1 MRRSAGR
8 NGDALGGL
16 RSGLRRRSHES
27 EITML
32 LGKRNECD
40 ALEGLL
46 DGVRALRSDVQVVGG
61 NPPVGE
67 SRSVTEM

>member
-1 MRRSAGR
+1 MATPWVVYDRRLSP
-8 NGDALGGL
+8 
-16 RSGLRRRSHES
+16 RSHES

-46 DGVRALRSDVQVVGG
+46 EGVRALRSDVQVVGG
-61 NPPVGE
+61 DPRVGK